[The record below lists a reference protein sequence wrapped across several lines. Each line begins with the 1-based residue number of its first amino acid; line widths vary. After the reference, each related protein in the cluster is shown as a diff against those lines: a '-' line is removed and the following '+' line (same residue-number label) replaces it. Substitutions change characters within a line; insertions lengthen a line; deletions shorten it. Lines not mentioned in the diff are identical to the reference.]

1 MNRLATA
8 LVVLAVLAGGIWW
21 VTGGDLTALRGVT
34 RDRVESS
41 GGPTDAPLTPQPD
54 APSTAPQPD
63 PADTATADRGA
74 PALDPA
80 IAADR
85 AAEAAS
91 DDAARAEAA
100 ADAAIRAADAAVA
113 AAEQAA
119 QAPLPPVTL
128 PPVTLPQ
135 VALPEADPDA
145 ALPPATTAPP
155 APPQD
160 SPPLPAET
168 AVPAPDAAGEH
179 SAARDDPALTP
190 DGFDLDRV
198 KALIAQST
206 LSDAQKATLT
216 SLADSA
222 AGNPALRRA
231 ALEQIRAS
239 LP

>member
-21 VTGGDLTALRGVT
+21 VTGGDLAALRGVT

-54 APSTAPQPD
+54 APATAPQPD

-74 PALDPA
+74 PAPDPA

-113 AAEQAA
+113 AAEEAA
-119 QAPLPPVTL
+119 QAPLPPV
-128 PPVTLPQ
+128 
-135 VALPEADPDA
+135 ALPEAGPDA

-155 APPQD
+155 APPHD

-168 AVPAPDAAGEH
+168 TVPAPDAAGEH
-179 SAARDDPALTP
+179 SPARDDPALTP
-190 DGFDLDRV
+190 DGFNPDRV

-216 SLADSA
+216 SLTDSA